1 MARFRIR
8 DKQGREYG
16 PVDASELRSWIM
28 DARLTADMLIQQ
40 EGLKD
45 WFRAG
50 DVPAIARLLAERA
63 ARMSQGGAT
72 SASGGG
78 SGTPPPPPPSD
89 SGTSAGGDSFPPD
102 DDDAYPISPSDD
114 VDSAPPMGAAA
125 STTSAGYET
134 TAAATSSGKPLG
146 LVDRVLRIAFQFAR
160 SISVVVIILSLLAVL
175 AGSAVALYAWVP
187 QPRFTDGAI
196 DQPTLREFVE
206 DCRQTVPKQQA
217 PSGYH
222 PMRDFEAPS
231 GRGER
236 FSTKVKAIV
245 ARLRIPPAKAVEME
259 DVLCSYIDTL
269 LDTRRRDEFINGL
282 ERFAV
287 EFQSNPPKER
297 NCSGVDAANW
307 YMREFDRRLEGAQ
320 AEAAIA
326 RSKANERREL
336 LTPAL
341 SAIGSAV
348 AALLT
353 FMILPL
359 LIQIERNT
367 RVV

>member
-16 PVDASELRSWIM
+16 PVDASELRYWIM

-45 WFRAG
+45 WYRAG

-63 ARMSQGGAT
+63 AAT
-72 SASGGG
+72 ASARASSARSGG
-78 SGTPPPPPPSD
+78 SGTPPEPPVS
-89 SGTSAGGDSFPPD
+89 
-102 DDDAYPISPSDD
+102 
-114 VDSAPPMGAAA
+114 AAA
-125 STTSAGYET
+125 STTSPVGAAASTNSPGYEI
-134 TAAATSSGKPLG
+134 ASAATSGEKPLG

-160 SISVVVIILSLLAVL
+160 SISVLVIIMSLLVVL
-175 AGSAVALYAWVP
+175 AGSAVAFYARMP

-206 DCRQTVPKQQA
+206 DCSQAVPQQ
-217 PSGYH
+217 
-222 PMRDFEAPS
+222 EAPS
-231 GRGER
+231 GRLRPRDTELLSVDDCGPFRQRSE
-236 FSTKVKAIV
+236 AIV
-245 ARLRIPPAKAVEME
+245 ARLRIAPESVE
-259 DVLCSYIDTL
+259 VVCSRIASVSTKH
-269 LDTRRRDEFINGL
+269 RIEFIDGL
-282 ERFAV
+282 ERLAE

-297 NCSGVDAANW
+297 DCSGADAANW
-307 YMREFDRRLEGAQ
+307 YMREFDRRLSVEQ
-320 AEAAIA
+320 AEEAIA
-326 RSKANERREL
+326 RSEANERREL
-336 LTPAL
+336 LIPAL
-341 SAIGSAV
+341 SAIGLAV
-348 AALLT
+348 AALLV